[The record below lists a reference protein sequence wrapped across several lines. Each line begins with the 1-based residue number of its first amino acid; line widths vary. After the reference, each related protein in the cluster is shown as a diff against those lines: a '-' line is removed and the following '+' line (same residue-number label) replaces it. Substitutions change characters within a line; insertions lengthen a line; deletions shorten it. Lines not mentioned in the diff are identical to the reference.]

1 MNNNNKIK
9 VILLGETGVGKS
21 SLIKVAMGHDFNE
34 SEEITIVNSFLEKT
48 IDINNEQYKI
58 QIWDTIGQEQYRHL
72 TKLFF
77 NDSKIVILVYDKSS
91 KETFQKLNEWNE
103 EVKKVLEDDEIILAV
118 VGNKE
123 DLDEENVDENKA
135 REYANNL
142 NAKFIMASAKINGE
156 GFRNFLKELLIDYI
170 DKSGG
175 TIKKKDTLV
184 LDKNKIKKNKKNKKC
199 EC

>member
-91 KETFQKLNEWNE
+91 KDTFDKLNEWNE
-103 EVKKVLEDDEIILAV
+103 ELKKVLNNDEIILAV
-118 VGNKE
+118 VGNKDDLEEEKE
-123 DLDEENVDENKA
+123 DVDENKA
-135 REYANNL
+135 REYAKNI
-142 NAKFIMASAKINGE
+142 NAKFIMASAKTNGG
-156 GFRNFLKELLIDYI
+156 GFSSFLKDLMTDYI
-170 DKSGG
+170 EKLGG
-175 TIKKKDTLV
+175 NIIQKDTVVLNKQIIEKKKS
-184 LDKNKIKKNKKNKKC
+184 KFKC
-199 EC
+199 